1 MYLRVLY
8 EFARRYSRTYQ
19 RQKNERTM
27 AGSWNTEETR
37 TLISIWGEE
46 SIQSK
51 LDKAHRNRD
60 VFERIAREMSDVGY
74 EKSWQQCRTKIKNL
88 AQKYRKVIMN

>member
-1 MYLRVLY
+1 
-8 EFARRYSRTYQ
+8 
-19 RQKNERTM
+19 M

-51 LDKAHRNRD
+51 LDKAHRNRE
-60 VFERIAREMSDVGY
+60 VFERIALEMSDVGY

-88 AQKYRKVIMN
+88 TQKYRKVIMN